1 VADDSPTPPTLLD
14 AIRAAK
20 LAREAP
26 NGSHPATD
34 TPREL
39 VSVQGSAQGSAYG
52 LTALSGEAE
61 TVRSAVEGRRNA
73 TLNTA
78 ALKMFSLA
86 AGGEVRDDH
95 VRDTLAGAAKA
106 AGLGLREIEKT
117 LGSARRKALSQPRTA
132 PNGTLQ
138 ISVTSEGPIRP
149 PVIDIDP
156 TPIVVD
162 LVRDEIDL
170 ETGEV
175 KEVRS
180 DFWETR
186 DVLRHIRDFA
196 YARMCSPWAVL
207 GVAILRALALTPPT
221 VVLPP
226 LVGSIGSLNLF
237 CATVGPP
244 GAGKGAAEGCAADA
258 IIWPAD
264 PFTGGPLHVVTTGS
278 GEGIAHQYIHR
289 ERSEYVDDQKS
300 VLFSVPEVDTLASLG
315 KGRQGSTLLTQL
327 RSAYSGETLGFSY
340 ADVNKRMILPKHTYR
355 LTMVVGVQPERAS
368 ALLDDSAG
376 GTPQRFIFVPAT
388 DSAIASPAP
397 TSPDP
402 IKIKFPDW
410 ADVPIG
416 LHDGFRHIPLPDHVR
431 RTVMDTRAA
440 NARGELDALDGHAL
454 FTRLKVAAAFAI
466 MDARYA
472 VNDEDWELSRVI
484 MNVSDMTRER
494 IVRALESKTE
504 VIEERRNLASARRAL
519 VEEDIKADAGIGRVC
534 KTIMKILD
542 DNDGQAT
549 WNEFTH
555 RLAARDRD
563 FRQEAFERL
572 EILGQIRVEENG
584 RHRTVIKL

>member
-1 VADDSPTPPTLLD
+1 MTVADDTPTPPTLLD

-26 NGSHPATD
+26 NGAHPATD
-34 TPREL
+34 TPREP
-39 VSVQGSAQGSAYG
+39 VSAQRGAEGSAYG
-52 LTALSGEAE
+52 LTALRGEAD
-61 TVRSAVEGRRNA
+61 TVRSAIKGQRND
-73 TLNTA
+73 TLNTS

-106 AGLGLREIEKT
+106 AGLGLKEIEKT
-117 LGSARRKALSQPRTA
+117 LGSARRKARSQPRTA
-132 PNGTLQ
+132 PNASQ
-138 ISVTSEGPIRP
+138 GPIRP

-162 LVRDEIDL
+162 VVRDEIDL

-207 GVAILRALALTPPT
+207 GIAILRTLALTPPT

-258 IIWPAD
+258 ILWPAD
-264 PFTGGPLHVVTTGS
+264 PFTGSALHVVTTGS

-289 ERSEYVDDQKS
+289 ERNDYVDDQKS

-355 LTMVVGVQPERAS
+355 LTMVVGVQPEKAG

-388 DSAIASPAP
+388 DSAIISPAP

-402 IKIKFPDW
+402 IKIEFPDW

-454 FTRLKVAAAFAI
+454 FTRLKVAVAFAV

-494 IVRALESKTE
+494 IVQALESKGQ
-504 VIEERRNLASARRAL
+504 VIEERRNIASARRAL
-519 VEEDIKADAGIGRVC
+519 TEEEFKAEAAIERACRGIKRYVEPRGEAKWSDVRHYGV
-534 KTIMKILD
+534 
-542 DNDGQAT
+542 AT
-549 WNEFTH
+549 
-555 RLAARDRD
+555 RDRG
-563 FRQEAFERL
+563 FIQEAAERL
-572 EILGQIRVEENG
+572 VLLGQISDSGDAYG
-584 RHRTVIKL
+584 RVIKWLA